1 MGFKKKIYSR
11 FNIFLTLAF
20 LSMLFSNLIF
30 FDLLPFIK
38 ESERTLTTIYVGL
51 WAPTFV
57 GLALRYLRV

>member
-38 ESERTLTTIYVGL
+38 ETERTLKTINEVL
-51 WAPTFV
+51 SAPTYV
-57 GLALRYLRV
+57 GLALIY